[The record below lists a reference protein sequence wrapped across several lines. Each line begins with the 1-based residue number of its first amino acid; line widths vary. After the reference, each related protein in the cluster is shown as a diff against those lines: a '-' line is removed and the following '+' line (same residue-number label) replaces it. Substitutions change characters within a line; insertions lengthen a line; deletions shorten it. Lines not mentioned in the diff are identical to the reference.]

1 MALGGTMQ
9 LRAAHGACEKLGRG
23 QHRLRRRRRGGQRWR
38 RMRSKSRRNGW
49 ELQYRQRQPGQ
60 EVDKKRRP
68 GQAQSA
74 STLSQPSLKR
84 GARVGLSVWE
94 RGARLGRP
102 GGERL
107 YDLKMKRWRWR
118 QKNSGALQLLNTKA
132 QARRRMN
139 NTLLVIWIPW
149 HTLVSGCGPCPLS
162 RGWMRGRRA
171 ALHAAAAEPPD
182 TRRAEPHF
190 G

>member
-1 MALGGTMQ
+1 
-9 LRAAHGACEKLGRG
+9 
-23 QHRLRRRRRGGQRWR
+23 
-38 RMRSKSRRNGW
+38 MRSRSRRNGW
-49 ELQYRQRQPGQ
+49 ELQYRQRQQGQ

-68 GQAQSA
+68 GQAESA

-139 NTLLVIWIPW
+139 NTLLVLCIPYA
-149 HTLVSGCGPCPLS
+149 C
-162 RGWMRGRRA
+162 
-171 ALHAAAAEPPD
+171 
-182 TRRAEPHF
+182 
-190 G
+190 